1 MTRMDFEMSSD
12 NLQKYVWCV
21 TVRFIIS
28 MILYFGYNS
37 REIRAVATVIS
48 SVFALGFAYKIGRNF
63 YLMEGSFLKR
73 IFGTNTIEKGFF
85 GGKVWWHRLR
95 YIHVVSW
102 TLVVI
107 FMNIGLEKYAW
118 VFVFVDVMPGL
129 YLKITGMYEKEDSMT
144 ELTKIKLDNSSRE
157 TIFNF

>member
-1 MTRMDFEMSSD
+1 M
-12 NLQKYVWCV
+12 
-21 TVRFIIS
+21 
-28 MILYFGYNS
+28 
-37 REIRAVATVIS
+37 
-48 SVFALGFAYKIGRNF
+48 
-63 YLMEGSFLKR
+63 
-73 IFGTNTIEKGFF
+73 
-85 GGKVWWHRLR
+85 R

-107 FMNIGLEKYAW
+107 FIHTGLEKYAW

-129 YLKITGMYEKEDSMT
+129 YLKIAGMYEKEDSMT

>member
-1 MTRMDFEMSSD
+1 MSSD

-63 YLMEGSFLKR
+63 YLMEGSF
-73 IFGTNTIEKGFF
+73 
-85 GGKVWWHRLR
+85 
-95 YIHVVSW
+95 
-102 TLVVI
+102 
-107 FMNIGLEKYAW
+107 
-118 VFVFVDVMPGL
+118 
-129 YLKITGMYEKEDSMT
+129 
-144 ELTKIKLDNSSRE
+144 
-157 TIFNF
+157 